1 VPAPLH
7 VYYRSYGGDND
18 KPRPGYYSKA
28 LALASLLRA
37 AEAVD
42 PLPRITFLNDGAIAP
57 ELLTLMRRHGRVI
70 QVDGG
75 SNRAS
80 YRLMIT
86 RAARENSVDGVLWFA
101 EDDYL
106 YRADALSAVTRAAE
120 EFAHADYFTLYC
132 PFALD
137 PAAPRRE
144 PAVLE
149 ARGTDGLPDAPEL
162 DGVRWFN
169 GASTTSTFGVRSRVL
184 REDASLLRLTPYA
197 GAAWDETTCRTYMG
211 QRPFTTDELR
221 EDLLAV
227 PPVPR
232 KLVRGLARTAIS
244 ARSHRCPE
252 HRRVLLGSDPELVS
266 HMEIDVLDP
275 DFLSSTTSE
284 AIDWEAEAAA
294 VRDWAAA
301 NGVGIS

>member
-1 VPAPLH
+1 MH

-42 PLPRITFLNDGAIAP
+42 PLPRITFLNDGAIP
-57 ELLTLMRRHGRVI
+57 PGLLTVMRHHGRVI

-75 SNRAS
+75 SNRTS
-80 YRLMIT
+80 YRLMIA
-86 RAARENSVDGVLWFA
+86 RAARENSADGVLWFA

-106 YRADALSAVTRAAE
+106 YRTDALASVARAAE
-120 EFAHADYFTLYC
+120 EFTHADYFTLYC

-149 ARGTDGLPDAPEL
+149 AKGTDGLPDAPEL
-162 DGVRWFN
+162 DGVRWFA

-184 REDASLLRLTPYA
+184 REDASLLRLTPFA
-197 GAAWDETTCRTYMG
+197 GAAWDETTSRTYMG
-211 QRPFTTDELR
+211 QRPFTADELK

-227 PPVPR
+227 PPEPR
-232 KLVRGLARTAIS
+232 KLLRGLARTAIS
-244 ARSHRCPE
+244 ARSHRRPE
-252 HRRVLLGSDPELVS
+252 HRRVLLGSDPELIS
-266 HMEIDVLDP
+266 HMEIDVMDP
-275 DFLSSTTSE
+275 DFLSSTASE
-284 AIDWEAEAAA
+284 AVDWEAEAVA
-294 VRDWAAA
+294 VRTWAEEK
-301 NGVGIS
+301 GIRIS